1 MRPAKCGAPRPPSCW
16 VGGWDKETPIVWSL
30 KKDKTGEQSEEG
42 MLAKETWV
50 F

>member
-1 MRPAKCGAPRPPSCW
+1 MAWECGAPRSPRCW
-16 VGGWDKETPIVWSL
+16 VGGWDKRNSSVCSL
-30 KKDKTGEQSEEG
+30 KKDKDWEQSEEG